1 MKDLTMQTRR
11 LGNSDMDITS
21 IGFGAW
27 ALGGGGWA
35 FAWGSQDDREAV
47 AGSREA
53 ADLSGNW
60 VATAAVNGLGH
71 SEEVGGEALMGVAN
85 KPFVFTKCAR
95 IWDEKRQIG
104 KSLKADSIRRECE
117 ASLRRLK
124 TDVIDLYQMHWP
136 EPDEDV

>member
-1 MKDLTMQTRR
+1 
-11 LGNSDMDITS
+11 
-21 IGFGAW
+21 
-27 ALGGGGWA
+27 
-35 FAWGSQDDREAV
+35 AV
-47 AGSREA
+47 Y
-53 ADLSGNW
+53 
-60 VATAAVNGLGH
+60 GLGH
-71 SEEVGGEALMGVAN
+71 SEEVVGEALMGVAN

-136 EPDEDV
+136 QPDEDVEEGWSTMGKLKGEGKGRWMGVVEYIDAQM